1 MKTLIILIDFYGH
14 PNLTT
19 DKYNDSLRYS
29 YLTEIISSSH
39 IDRKQTSF
47 YTNYIDPKDL
57 RLQELKSMA
66 VYNGFTW
73 VDEIPKNID
82 QVIITGTNTSGCVFK
97 KESLGAYFWTM
108 KGYKTK
114 IYLPMCAEYEHKGI
128 NDFERNILGVAQL
141 YKHMRAYN
149 CLGIE
154 ICKEFSDLE
163 LTVL

>member
-1 MKTLIILIDFYGH
+1 
-14 PNLTT
+14 
-19 DKYNDSLRYS
+19 
-29 YLTEIISSSH
+29 
-39 IDRKQTSF
+39 
-47 YTNYIDPKDL
+47 
-57 RLQELKSMA
+57 
-66 VYNGFTW
+66 
-73 VDEIPKNID
+73 
-82 QVIITGTNTSGCVFK
+82 
-97 KESLGAYFWTM
+97 M